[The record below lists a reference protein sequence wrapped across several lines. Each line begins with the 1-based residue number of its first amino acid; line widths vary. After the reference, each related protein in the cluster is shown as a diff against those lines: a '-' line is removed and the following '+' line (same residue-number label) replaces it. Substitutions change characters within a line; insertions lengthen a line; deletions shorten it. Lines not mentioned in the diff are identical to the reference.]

1 MFWNPSLS
9 VKQLWIEQI
18 RSRDLQN
25 LDLRNFESPSSLK
38 VIFHKTVFK
47 KVIWLSIS
55 RDLIA
60 SYLRKCATRD
70 SFATHAIAPSVHIVF
85 VDMSLNVII
94 LSSTLITTEQK
105 VKFPWKYFFSKYK
118 KSAVYLSRKCS
129 CLCCV
134 VYRKNY
140 LFECYQKYNFS
151 NFK

>member
-1 MFWNPSLS
+1 M
-9 VKQLWIEQI
+9 
-18 RSRDLQN
+18 
-25 LDLRNFESPSSLK
+25 
-38 VIFHKTVFK
+38 
-47 KVIWLSIS
+47 IWLSIS

-129 CLCCV
+129 CLCCI

-140 LFECYQKYNFS
+140 LLNVIKSSISAISNNSMYSCSGTVLFWAFFIHFSKECSYPTCCTHTHTHYYQSQGLLNHY
-151 NFK
+151 